1 MKTEKIKNDVMRV
14 LSSDVASVR
23 CCGKTYDVSGMC
35 LLLLIALIMSN
46 TALIVCMERK
56 AAKLKE
62 KAKAARGDCGG

>member
-1 MKTEKIKNDVMRV
+1 MKTEKMKNGAMRF

-23 CCGKTYDVSGMC
+23 CCGKTCDISGMC
-35 LLLLIALIMSN
+35 LMLLIALIVSN

-62 KAKAARGDCGG
+62 KAKAARGE